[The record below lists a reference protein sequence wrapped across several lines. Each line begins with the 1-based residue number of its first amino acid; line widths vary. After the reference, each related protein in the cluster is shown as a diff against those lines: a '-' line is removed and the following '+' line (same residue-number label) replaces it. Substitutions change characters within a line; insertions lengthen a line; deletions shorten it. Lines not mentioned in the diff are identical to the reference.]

1 MMKKSILICILAI
14 VVLAFSVTNV
24 FALEGLMDVE
34 PGNSSSDSQPP
45 QQPSLGDKDGNQS
58 GNQSTNNN
66 VKKDTPV
73 PDTGIEDAPII
84 AIGVC
89 VVLSVLGYVQI
100 KKNNV

>member
-1 MMKKSILICILAI
+1 MKKKSILICILTL

-24 FALEGLMDVE
+24 FALGLDI
-34 PGNSSSDSQPP
+34 GDDNNSSETQQPQQP
-45 QQPSLGDKDGNQS
+45 QQPSDVKD
-58 GNQSTNNN
+58 NNN
-66 VKKDTPV
+66 NNNNNDVKKDSPV

-89 VVLSVLGYVQI
+89 IVLSVVGYVQI